1 MNIIM
6 ISRLTSRFV
15 VPCFFLLLVFACY
28 PAPKAHLDIFRY
40 DSPEGQQ
47 KHLFV
52 FLPGNGDS
60 PEMYWK
66 KGLVQAVRSRKLP
79 IDMIAVDA
87 HIGYYMQGTVFDR
100 LKQDVI
106 EPAKARGYRRIWLVG
121 NSLGGYGSISYAR
134 LHPQDVTGVILLGP
148 FLGDR
153 KIVQEIRD
161 AGGLGAW
168 EPGDIPEKNS
178 QESWEKQLWK
188 WLKDAGQQKDFWL
201 WVRDCDE
208 ENSCPARIYLGYGK
222 RDRFSPGQKL
232 MAESLPLDDVIEIEG
247 GHNWSTW
254 KKLWDIILDRMTQPK
269 KTAVQGG
276 DAH

>member
-1 MNIIM
+1 MHIM
-6 ISRLTSRFV
+6 IARITFRFV
-15 VPCFFLLLVFACY
+15 VPFILLAFIFACY
-28 PAPKAHLDIFRY
+28 PAPKAHLDVFLY

-60 PEMYWK
+60 PQTFWK
-66 KGLVQAVRSRKLP
+66 KGLVQAVRARKLP
-79 IDMIAVDA
+79 VDVIAVDA
-87 HIGYYMQGTVFDR
+87 HIGYYMQGTIFER

-134 LHPQDVTGVILLGP
+134 LHPEDITGVILLGP

-153 KIVQEIRD
+153 KIIQEIRES
-161 AGGLGAW
+161 GGLAAW
-168 EPGDIPEKNS
+168 EPGELPQNGKEN
-178 QESWEKQLWK
+178 WEKQLWK
-188 WLKDAGQQKDFWL
+188 WLKDGSQQKDFWL

-208 ENSCPARIYLGYGK
+208 ESSCPARIYLGYGK
-222 RDRFSPGQKL
+222 RDRFAPGQKL
-232 MAESLPLDDVIEIEG
+232 LAESLPVQDVIVIDG

-254 KKLWDIILDRMTQPK
+254 KQLWEMILDKLAAPR
-269 KTAVQGG
+269 KTDQELRIKN
-276 DAH
+276 